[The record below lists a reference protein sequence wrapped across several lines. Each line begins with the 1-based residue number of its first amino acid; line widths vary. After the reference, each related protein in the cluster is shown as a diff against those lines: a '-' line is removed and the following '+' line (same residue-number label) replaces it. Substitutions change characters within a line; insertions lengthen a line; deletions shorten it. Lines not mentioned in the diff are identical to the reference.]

1 MRRKGCSSKRELIE
15 VIDELKDLVKSAS
28 EEEVK
33 SLLFHIMLNINMVEE
48 SNMPEEELTQNLKK
62 IYKDFL
68 NYKSAQTAN
77 MDEKDYKAAHIVF
90 GDSASGSLRMVLKDM
105 KLQDSEEIIH
115 FSDLFSIGPI
125 WRLHEETGLINRA
138 EWLRNH
144 INLDEEYIDKY
155 QDHFTQTILKIQ
167 SIGPKIPIYIWTG
180 DNSHEQ
186 TALRFVLYLLREQTN
201 PIILMK
207 TTASYKKMFNN
218 RSIEHYPLH
227 TGEIIP
233 EKLRMIYED
242 NRMAHSLSS
251 MERKR
256 FEAEWGEVSAE
267 QEVLR
272 IWEKGEIRHVDEDY
286 YDDDIINIARRL
298 HNEQP
303 VKGFLKSGRV
313 IGEAIGNLNQYI
325 GDLYIEYRVRHLI
338 MNGVFEIQGIPKAMR
353 FYSVRLR

>member
-1 MRRKGCSSKRELIE
+1 MIDVLKGLVESS
-15 VIDELKDLVKSAS
+15 S

-33 SLLFHIMLNINMVEE
+33 SLLFHILLNINMAEE
-48 SNMPEEELTQNLKK
+48 SNMPEEQLTQNLKK
-62 IYKDFL
+62 IYNDFL
-68 NYKSAQTAN
+68 NYKSAQTVN
-77 MDEKDYKAAHIVF
+77 MDEKVYRAAHIVF

-105 KLQDSEEIIH
+105 KLQDSEEVIQ

-125 WRLHEETGLINRA
+125 WRLHEEIGLINRA

-144 INLDEEYIDKY
+144 IILDEEYIDRY
-155 QDHFTQTILKIQ
+155 QGNFTQTILKSQ
-167 SIGPKIPIYIWTG
+167 SIAPNIPIYIWAG

-201 PIILMK
+201 PIIFMK
-207 TTASYKKMFNN
+207 TTASYKKIFDRTN
-218 RSIEHYPLH
+218 IEHYPLH

-233 EKLRMIYED
+233 EKLRMIYEE

-256 FEAEWGEVSAE
+256 FEAEWGEISAE
-267 QEVLR
+267 QEILR

-286 YDDDIINIARRL
+286 YDYDIIDIARRL

-303 VKGFLKSGRV
+303 VKGFLKSARV

-353 FYSVRLR
+353 FYSVKLR